1 VIKPLDN
8 KLAYEASVEISLE
21 EIKANEKTEDM
32 LLNLF
37 KAKMDQML
45 IELKEWKGLSERAN
59 EKS

>member
-1 VIKPLDN
+1 MIKPLDN